1 LIGSNLGETMPGILD
16 DADAHCV
23 KTGLRMTPLRRRV
36 LELVARSG
44 APVKAYDLLSQID
57 QTSAS
62 AKPPTVYRALD
73 FLIEAGL
80 VHRVEALNAFVACPQ
95 AGHGHAAVLYVC
107 ETCAHVAEVQGARPG
122 QENKPEGFTV
132 KRSVIEHYG
141 MCKNCLQK

>member
-1 LIGSNLGETMPGILD
+1 MPDILE
-16 DADAHCV
+16 DADRHCA
-23 KTGLRMTPLRRRV
+23 KTGARLTPLRRRV
-36 LELVARSG
+36 LELVARAG

-57 QTSAS
+57 RTSTN

-107 ETCAHVAEVQGARPG
+107 ENCANVTEVQGARPG
-122 QENKPEGFTV
+122 QEHKPDGFSVT
-132 KRSVIEHYG
+132 RSVIEHYG
-141 MCKNCLQK
+141 RCVDCA

>member
-1 LIGSNLGETMPGILD
+1 MPDILE
-16 DADAHCV
+16 DADRHCA
-23 KTGLRMTPLRRRV
+23 KTGARLTPLRRRV

-57 QTSAS
+57 RSSTS

-107 ETCAHVAEVQGARPG
+107 ESCANVTEVQGARPG
-122 QENKPEGFTV
+122 QENKPPGFTV

-141 MCKNCLQK
+141 LCVDCPKP